1 MINHI
6 VMFRFG
12 DDKEQVQIVKEKLE
26 ELPPRIAEIKHYEV
40 GINMIE
46 SERAYDM
53 VLISKFDSM
62 DDLESYATHPA
73 HEEVLQYIRSVAT
86 SIVAVDYES

>member
-12 DDKEQVQIVKEKLE
+12 DDKEQAKIVKQKLE
-26 ELPPRIAEIKHYEV
+26 TLPSVISEIKHYEI

-46 SERAYDM
+46 SDRAYDM

-62 DDLESYATHPA
+62 DDLENYATHPA
-73 HEEVLQYIRSVAT
+73 HEEVLQYIRSVAS